1 MRPLLRSLSLLLC
14 TLCVWSTTLWSQIDT
29 ERVMTIGRNAI
40 GFKDYVVA
48 IEHFNQVIEVSPTM
62 ADPYYYRAFAKL
74 MLGDYAGAERDATL
88 CLERNPFLSRA
99 YMVRGAARHNLQHYA
114 EAATDYAQALKITPD
129 DFYLSFNLAGS
140 LYGAEQYERADSAA
154 LALTQRHPKEA
165 RGYFLAA
172 EIALRRQDT
181 VAAEGR
187 IAEGLAIDSL
197 SAAPYRMLSTIAY
210 LRGDYEGALRYHD
223 KSIALEP
230 DQASDYINRGL
241 TRYKLKEYRGAMEDY
256 DQALLLTPH
265 DAVARHNRALLR
277 VEVGDLLGA
286 REDLLEVVRQQ
297 PTNLTAHFNLALVQ
311 TQTGQYRAAIETLD
325 YILGR
330 RPEFLSGYYQR
341 SEVKRLLGDAAGADR
356 DYWLAYKLER
366 GQIKPPKPTIADSTA
381 SSVASEELYA
391 LDHHAE
397 LQSASSDAT
406 PSSITTGGNSLRGS
420 IQEQATSSEACPAYE
435 LTYFVQKSH
444 DKLLPRSNFSAELEA
459 YNERTGYQPRLLLAV
474 GTQSLDSTQLHIVL
488 EDIARLQ
495 ASGAEQ
501 TADWH
506 LRMGIDKLLLRD
518 IGEAV
523 RQFCASLDLA
533 PQQPLALLAFT
544 TARLMLAEML
554 TDPEPQALMYTLAMR
569 ELTTA
574 ISHAPQIGYLYYN
587 RAHLHQTLGHTDQ
600 AIADYT
606 KAIELLPQAGE
617 AYYNRAL
624 LLEQQGQHE
633 QAIDDLSRAGELGIY
648 QAYSLIHTIQTR

>member
-1 MRPLLRSLSLLLC
+1 MRLLLRPLLVSLCMLC
-14 TLCVWSTTLWSQIDT
+14 MWCGTLWSQIDT

-48 IEHFNQVIEVSPTM
+48 IEHFNQVIEVSPDI

-99 YMVRGAARHNLQHYA
+99 YMVRGAARHNLKHYT
-114 EAATDYAQALKITPD
+114 EAATDYAEALRITPD

-154 LALTQRHPKEA
+154 VALMKRHPKEA

-172 EIALRRQDT
+172 EVALRRQDT
-181 VAAEGR
+181 VAAESR

-210 LRGDYEGALRYHD
+210 LRGEYEEALRYHD

-230 DQASDYINRGL
+230 DQAGDYINRGL
-241 TRYKLKEYRGAMEDY
+241 ARYKLKDYRGAMEDY
-256 DQALLLTPH
+256 NQALLLGPH

-277 VEVGDLLGA
+277 IEVGDLQGA

-297 PTNLTAHFNLALVQ
+297 PTNLTAHFNLSLVQ
-311 TQTGQYRAAIETLD
+311 TETGHYREAIETLD

-381 SSVASEELYA
+381 STVASEELYA
-391 LDHHAE
+391 LEHHDE
-397 LQSASSDAT
+397 LQSVASETSS
-406 PSSITTGGNSLRGS
+406 SSIASGDSSLRGS
-420 IQEQATSSEACPAYE
+420 IQEQSASTDAWPPYE
-435 LTYFVQKSH
+435 LTYFAHSRH

-459 YNERTGYQPRLLLAV
+459 YNERTGYAPRLLLTI
-474 GTQSLDSTQLHIVL
+474 GTQSLDSTELRVVL
-488 EDIARLQ
+488 DDIAHLRT
-495 ASGAEQ
+495 AEQ

-506 LRMGIDKLLLRD
+506 LRMGINYLHMRD

-523 RQFCASLDLA
+523 AQLNACLEQA
-533 PQQPLALLAFT
+533 PQQPLALLALS
-544 TARLMLAEML
+544 TARIMQAETL
-554 TDPEPQALMYTLAMR
+554 SDPQQQALMYDLAMR
-569 ELTTA
+569 QLTTA
-574 ISHAPQIGYLYYN
+574 IDYAPQMGYLYYN
-587 RAHLHQTLGHTDQ
+587 RASLHQALGHTEQ
-600 AIADYT
+600 AISDYT
-606 KAIELLPQAGE
+606 MAIERLPHAGE
-617 AYYNRAL
+617 AYYNRSL
-624 LLEQQGQHE
+624 LLEQQGKHKE
-633 QAIDDLSRAGELGIY
+633 AIEDLSRAGELGIY

>member
-1 MRPLLRSLSLLLC
+1 
-14 TLCVWSTTLWSQIDT
+14 
-29 ERVMTIGRNAI
+29 
-40 GFKDYVVA
+40 
-48 IEHFNQVIEVSPTM
+48 
-62 ADPYYYRAFAKL
+62 
-74 MLGDYAGAERDATL
+74 
-88 CLERNPFLSRA
+88 
-99 YMVRGAARHNLQHYA
+99 
-114 EAATDYAQALKITPD
+114 
-129 DFYLSFNLAGS
+129 
-140 LYGAEQYERADSAA
+140 
-154 LALTQRHPKEA
+154 
-165 RGYFLAA
+165 
-172 EIALRRQDT
+172 
-181 VAAEGR
+181 
-187 IAEGLAIDSL
+187 
-197 SAAPYRMLSTIAY
+197 
-210 LRGDYEGALRYHD
+210 
-223 KSIALEP
+223 
-230 DQASDYINRGL
+230 
-241 TRYKLKEYRGAMEDY
+241 MEDY
-256 DQALLLTPH
+256 NQALLLTPH

-277 VEVGDLLGA
+277 IEVGDLQGA
-286 REDLLEVVRQQ
+286 REDLLEVVRLQ

-311 TQTGQYRAAIETLD
+311 TQTGQYREAIETLD

-356 DYWLAYKLER
+356 DYWFAYKLER
-366 GQIKPPKPTIADSTA
+366 GQVKAPKPTIADSTA

-474 GTQSLDSTQLHIVL
+474 GTESLDSTQLHVVL

-495 ASGAEQ
+495 ASGVEQ

-523 RQFCASLDLA
+523 SQFNACLELA
-533 PQQPLALLAFT
+533 PQQPLALLALT
-544 TARLMLAEML
+544 TARLMQAETL
-554 TDPEPQALMYTLAMR
+554 TDAKQQTLMYDLAMR
-569 ELTTA
+569 QLTTA
-574 ISHAPQIGYLYYN
+574 IGHAPQIGYLYYN
-587 RAHLHQTLGHTDQ
+587 RAHLHQSLGHTDQ